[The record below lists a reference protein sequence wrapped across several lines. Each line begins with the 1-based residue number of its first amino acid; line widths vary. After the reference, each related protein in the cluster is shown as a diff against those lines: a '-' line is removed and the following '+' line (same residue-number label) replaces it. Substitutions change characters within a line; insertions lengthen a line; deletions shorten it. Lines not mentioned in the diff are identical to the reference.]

1 MDRSVRSWLASF
13 IKIRDEIDDINS
25 RLENNRD
32 SIIKYESLL
41 PVSEVAELIDQVN
54 EVNKEIESL
63 LKNPRIQLNN
73 DQRLLLNNLNVN
85 IDTGLNDFAIKN
97 LVDRI
102 NHNPINSLSTSS
114 DKESDYLSD
123 YLYGMVTGMLEII
136 YSRIINVLSILRDI
150 IINGISQLELLIGE

>member
-1 MDRSVRSWLASF
+1 MDRSVRLWLASF

-25 RLENNRD
+25 RLENNRH

-63 LKNPRIQLNN
+63 LKNSRIQLNN
-73 DQRLLLNNLNVN
+73 DQRFLLNNLNVN
-85 IDTGLNDFAIKN
+85 IDTGLYDFVIKN
-97 LVDRI
+97 LVNRVNYDPI
-102 NHNPINSLSTSS
+102 NSINSLSTSS
-114 DKESDYLSD
+114 EKESDYLS
-123 YLYGMVTGMLEII
+123 GMVTGMLEII

>member
-1 MDRSVRSWLASF
+1 MDRSVRLWLASF
-13 IKIRDEIDDINS
+13 LRIRDEIDDINS
-25 RLENNRD
+25 RLENNRH

-63 LKNPRIQLNN
+63 LENPRIQLNN

-85 IDTGLNDFAIKN
+85 IGTGLYDFLIKN
-97 LVDRI
+97 LVNRI
-102 NHNPINSLSTSS
+102 NHDPINSLSPSS
-114 DKESDYLSD
+114 EKESDYLS
-123 YLYGMVTGMLEII
+123 GMVTGMLEII
-136 YSRIINVLSILRDI
+136 YSRIINALNILRDI